1 MELLP
6 ERQRVCIL
14 IMFLRAEIHFLSE
27 EFDQGLVEQS
37 GINDKGAETQRQ
49 TSQRV
54 KHQMTSKSEYFS
66 LLSTPPLNHAR
77 GWMMPPP
84 QIDKFKHDTCEH
96 DLIWIQGLCRCNR
109 VKMRSHWSRVTL
121 KPVRPTSL

>member
-1 MELLP
+1 MKNLNPSPLHFYRSGE
-6 ERQRVCIL
+6 ERTLGTASKEREVL
-14 IMFLRAEIHFLSE
+14 HFNDFLRAEIHFLSE

-54 KHQMTSKSEYFS
+54 KHQMTSKSEHFS

-96 DLIWIQGLCRCNR
+96 DLIWKQGLCRCN
-109 VKMRSHWSRVTL
+109 
-121 KPVRPTSL
+121 